1 MIKKIYLGGDYQAGL
16 KWLLVSEKIG
26 WTQAQRK
33 AEGLREIIVLVNR
46 GCYGHSQRGQLKSIH
61 REPVKVEVKE
71 FILCAKE

>member
-16 KWLLVSEKIG
+16 KWLLVSESQKIG

-46 GCYGHSQRGQLKSIH
+46 GCYGHSQRDQLKSIH
-61 REPVKVEVKE
+61 SEPV
-71 FILCAKE
+71 